1 MKSKLDLVR
10 HFSCACA
17 ARTIT
22 EHCRRLPA
30 RVETEQTGTKKKE
43 ERDEL
48 RLHLGWAR
56 VGFIRIKSMRG
67 PGEKRFIGKH
77 LIIIICFEICAI
89 LKKRGVLKQFSK
101 KNYSYLHVTFRA
113 MYWTCFCNILQKE
126 SNISLLKRMRLS
138 NDRGYDDIR

>member
-1 MKSKLDLVR
+1 
-10 HFSCACA
+10 
-17 ARTIT
+17 
-22 EHCRRLPA
+22 
-30 RVETEQTGTKKKE
+30 VETEQTGTKKKE

-101 KNYSYLHVTFRA
+101 KNTLIYMLHSGQCIGLVFVTYSKRRA
-113 MYWTCFCNILQKE
+113 TYHF
-126 SNISLLKRMRLS
+126 
-138 NDRGYDDIR
+138 